1 MPNNAPNGKAPL
13 DILTNLEPLA
23 APVVEEKKPLEIS
36 KAISNDGISVD
47 PEASDKEE
55 QEPSESK
62 FIDERLN

>member
-36 KAISNDGISVD
+36 KAISNDGIS
-47 PEASDKEE
+47 
-55 QEPSESK
+55 
-62 FIDERLN
+62 